1 MGDMSSE
8 AGILYDS
15 VNADCFQLNDQCEEA
30 FQSLKWKLIYSP
42 LRAHPDLSKRFIL
55 STDASGY
62 GVRGVLVQQENW
74 LDRHI
79 GYFNKVV

>member
-1 MGDMSSE
+1 MGDISSE

-15 VNADCFQLNDQCEEA
+15 GNADSFQLNDKCEEGC
-30 FQSLKWKLIYSP
+30 QSLKWKVIYSP

-62 GVRGVLVQQENW
+62 GVGGVLLQQEN
-74 LDRHI
+74 
-79 GYFNKVV
+79 